1 MRKKA
6 TARTGNKGGRA
17 HAKAPNRAQAPVPS
31 RVKKTGKLAL
41 LSKAGL
47 FSQLREAELRTISR
61 YSGYRSF
68 AQGERVFS
76 EGSHREEL
84 YLIRNGIV
92 VIRRLAEG
100 GNGEGQDI
108 ARFVA
113 GEVFGEMDLLDT
125 APRSASAIAEE
136 QTTLLVFPD
145 KVPFQELLEKH
156 PLVFARILRKLLG
169 EIAGRIRAIDKLVS
183 EKSPWIEELKR
194 QLLRDKLSGLY
205 NRAYLEEE
213 LPRLVAA
220 GRPVSLLVV
229 KPDNFKTINDT
240 CGHEAGDKTLVLI
253 AEALKSCLTEG
264 DLGIRYRGD
273 EYCAV
278 LPGRAG
284 LEAERIGECIRTAV
298 ARIEI
303 AQLTSGAVTS
313 LPASVGAC
321 TWPDSAGDARSLIS
335 TCFERM
341 LKARGDGG
349 NRVLGESA

>member
-1 MRKKA
+1 MSTNAAAGNGKKGRPG
-6 TARTGNKGGRA
+6 RT
-17 HAKAPNRAQAPVPS
+17 KAPYGPS
-31 RVKKTGKLAL
+31 RTSQTGKLAL

-68 AQGERVFS
+68 AQGELVFP

-84 YLIRNGIV
+84 YLIKNGTV
-92 VIRRLAEG
+92 VIRREAD
-100 GNGEGQDI
+100 GEGRDI

-136 QTTLLVFPD
+136 PTTLLIFPD
-145 KVPFQELLEKH
+145 TVPFQDLLEKH
-156 PLVFARILRKLLG
+156 PYVFARILRKLLG
-169 EIAGRIRAIDKLVS
+169 EIAGRIRAIDRLVS
-183 EKSPWIEELKR
+183 EKAPWVEDLKR

-213 LPRLVAA
+213 LPRLLTPP
-220 GRPVSLLVV
+220 RPVSFLVV

-253 AEALKSCLTEG
+253 AEALKSCLGEG
-264 DLGIRYRGD
+264 DLGVRYRGD
-273 EYCAV
+273 EYCAI
-278 LPGRAG
+278 LPGHDAP
-284 LEAERIGECIRTAV
+284 EAARVAQCIRTAV
-298 ARIEI
+298 GSVDV
-303 AQLTSGAVTS
+303 AQVTGGAVAS
-313 LPASVGAC
+313 LPASVGVC
-321 TWPDSAGDARSLIS
+321 TWPESAADAKSLVA
-335 TCFERM
+335 TGFERM

-349 NRVLGESA
+349 NRVLGESG

>member
-1 MRKKA
+1 MKR
-6 TARTGNKGGRA
+6 
-17 HAKAPNRAQAPVPS
+17 
-31 RVKKTGKLAL
+31 TGKLAL

-47 FSQLREAELRTISR
+47 FSQLREAELRTLSR

-68 AQGERVFS
+68 AQSELIFP

-84 YLIRNGIV
+84 YLIKNGTV
-92 VIRRLAEG
+92 VIRRLADSG
-100 GNGEGQDI
+100 SGEGQDI

-136 QTTLLVFPD
+136 PTTLLVFPE
-145 KVPFQELLEKH
+145 KIPFQDLLETH
-156 PLVFARILRKLLG
+156 PYVFARILRKLLG
-169 EIAGRIRAIDKLVS
+169 EIAGRIRAIDRLVS

-205 NRAYLEEE
+205 NRAYLEEQ
-213 LPRLVAA
+213 LPGLLAA
-220 GRPVSLLVV
+220 GRPVSLIVV

-240 CGHEAGDKTLVLI
+240 CGHEAGDRTLVLI

-264 DLGIRYRGD
+264 DLGVRYRGD

-278 LPGRAG
+278 LPGRPG
-284 LEAERIGECIRTAV
+284 SEATRIAECVRTAV
-298 ARIEI
+298 GRIDV
-303 AQLTSGAVTS
+303 AQLTGGAVSS

-321 TWPDSAGDARSLIS
+321 TWPDSAGDAKGLVS
-335 TCFERM
+335 TSFERM
-341 LKARGDGG
+341 LKARETGG
-349 NRVLGESA
+349 NRVLGENG